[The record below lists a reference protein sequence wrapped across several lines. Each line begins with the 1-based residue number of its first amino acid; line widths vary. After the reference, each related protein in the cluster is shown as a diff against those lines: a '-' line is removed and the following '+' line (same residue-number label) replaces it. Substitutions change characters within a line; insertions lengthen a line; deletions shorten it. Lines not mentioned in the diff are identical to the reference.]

1 MDTTMDSKDLINET
15 FEIRRNFRDLHMPRE
30 LIKKYHETYAEKLE
44 NLFNMITST
53 LCNDEILNKML
64 KLKAGVDQ
72 EKFSQH
78 EASVGVGEILVDTF
92 VKPAMEKDKKS
103 EKDKS
108 EKHKSEKDKS
118 EKDK

>member
-1 MDTTMDSKDLINET
+1 MDITMDSKDLINET
-15 FEIRRNFRDLHMPRE
+15 FEIRRKFRDLHMPRE

-103 EKDKS
+103 EKHKS
-108 EKHKSEKDKS
+108 EKHKSEK
-118 EKDK
+118 EHL